1 MARMTSHY
9 SSPRADVVSMG
20 CRLNLAEGEA
30 MKRALSDAG
39 AADIVIVNTCGVT
52 NEAARQSRQTI
63 RKLRRER
70 PQARLFV
77 TGCAAQI
84 DQAAFAAMPEV
95 DAVVGNASKL
105 EPQTWAALASAPRA
119 AEPILMVDDIM
130 SVRTTAPQLMPGYG
144 DRSRAFLQVQNGC
157 DHRCTFCAIPYGRG
171 NARSAPV
178 KDVIAQARALADA
191 GHDELV
197 LTGVDITSWG
207 TDLTDRP
214 ALGALVSAVLD
225 AVPEVKRLRLSSIDG
240 AELDDELFDR
250 LTGDDRLAPHVHL
263 SVQAGDDMIL
273 KRMKRR
279 HSRSDVIGLTARLRA
294 RRPDI
299 AVGADIIAGFP
310 TETEEMFR
318 NSLRL
323 IDEAGLNFLHVFPF
337 SPRKGTPAARMPQ
350 VDRAV
355 IKERARRLRAKGSAA
370 TNRFLASLVGRQFDG
385 VVETG
390 GAARLGNFA
399 SVRLLAPPPS
409 GLTGRLTRIDVV
421 ALETDRGLTGR
432 IAAPRSATE

>member
-1 MARMTSHY
+1 MSLQGKPQRL
-9 SSPRADVVSMG
+9 DVVSMG

-30 MKRALSDAG
+30 MRRALADTDADD
-39 AADIVIVNTCGVT
+39 AVIVNTCGVT

-63 RKLRRER
+63 RRLRRER
-70 PQARLFV
+70 PDARLFV

-84 DQAAFAAMPEV
+84 DPDGFAAMPEV

-105 EPQTWAALASAPRA
+105 SPQTWARLTGEPRGREPAL
-119 AEPILMVDDIM
+119 LVDDIM

-178 KDVIAQARALADA
+178 TDVIAQARALAEA
-191 GHDELV
+191 GHEELV

-207 TDLTDRP
+207 TDLADGP

-225 AVPEVKRLRLSSIDG
+225 AVPAVKRLRLSSIDG
-240 AELDDELFDR
+240 AEIDDALFDR
-250 LTGDDRLAPHVHL
+250 LAGDDRVAPHVHL

-279 HSRSDVIGLTARLRA
+279 HARRDIIDLCARLRA
-294 RRPDI
+294 RRPEI

-310 TETEEMFR
+310 TETEEMFA
-318 NSLRL
+318 NSLAL
-323 IDEAGLNFLHVFPF
+323 IDEAGINYLHVFPF

-350 VDRAV
+350 LDRALV
-355 IKERARRLRAKGSAA
+355 KARARRLRDAGAEA
-370 TNRFLASLVGRQFDG
+370 TARFLSSLAGACVDG
-385 VVETG
+385 VLETG
-390 GAARLGNFA
+390 GTARLGNFA
-399 SVRLLAPPPS
+399 AVALDGPTPE
-409 GLTGRLTRIDVV
+409 GLVGRLVCVEVQTYGKG
-421 ALETDRGLTGR
+421 RGLRGR
-432 IAAPRSATE
+432 IAAPALAATG